1 MRLSS
6 AESHSTILAMCGH
19 VPVVMAAAA
28 LLSACAADPFIDNV
42 RATPEEKSI
51 QQSDQPGALTGSAA
65 ALMRVANTTRARGDY
80 ATAITIYRRVADL
93 APTKS
98 APYLA
103 MGDALMAVGAFND
116 AVSAYHSAISRGAK
130 VDAYRG
136 LGNALISLDQPALAL
151 TQFDEAIRLADAD
164 VRGYSGKG
172 VALDMM
178 GQYAAAQEIYRGA
191 LEIAPDNKT
200 VLNNLGLSLAFS
212 GEHDKAIE
220 ILRPIALAPEG
231 TPRQRQN
238 LALAHGMSGDM
249 AAAARIARMDL
260 DEASV
265 QKNLAYYQILRAR
278 EGQIGDAKAVGAH
291 RGNFKFEGSRP
302 PPALGQASPLADP
315 ALLSL
320 IEAMNNATPGQNPAP
335 PKIE

>member
-1 MRLSS
+1 MYGFADIADRCGVKR
-6 AESHSTILAMCGH
+6 CGH
-19 VPVVMAAAA
+19 VPVVLAAAA
-28 LLSACAADPFIDNV
+28 LLSACAADPFIDHV

-51 QQSDQPGALTGSAA
+51 QQSDPRSTMTGSAA
-65 ALMRVANTTRARGDY
+65 ALMRVANATRARGDY

-93 APTKS
+93 APTNS
-98 APYLA
+98 EPYLA
-103 MGDALMAVGAFND
+103 MGDALMAVGAYND
-116 AVSAYHSAISRGAK
+116 AVSAYHGAISRGAK

-136 LGNALISLDQPALAL
+136 LGNARISLDQPALAL
-151 TQFDEAIRLADAD
+151 TQFDEAIRLAADD

-200 VLNNLGLSLAFS
+200 VLNNFGLSLAFS
-212 GEHDKAIE
+212 GKHDEAIE

-231 TPRQRQN
+231 RARQRQN
-238 LALAHGMSGDM
+238 LALAYGMAGDM
-249 AAAARIARMDL
+249 AEAARIARMDL

-278 EGQIGDAKAVGAH
+278 KGRIGDAKAVGAH
-291 RGNFKFEGSRP
+291 RGSFEFEGSRS

-320 IEAMNNATPGQNPAP
+320 IESMNNTTPGQNPAP

>member
-1 MRLSS
+1 
-6 AESHSTILAMCGH
+6 
-19 VPVVMAAAA
+19 MAAAA
-28 LLSACAADPFIDNV
+28 LLSACAADPYVDNV

-65 ALMRVANTTRARGDY
+65 ALMRVANATRARGDF
-80 ATAITIYRRVADL
+80 ATAVTIYRRVADL
-93 APTKS
+93 APTNS
-98 APYLA
+98 EPYLA
-103 MGDALMAVGAFND
+103 MGDALMAIGAYND

-136 LGNALISLDQPALAL
+136 LGNALISLNQPALAL
-151 TQFDEAIRLADAD
+151 TQFDEAIRLAAND

-178 GQYAAAQEIYRGA
+178 GQYAAAQEIYRVA
-191 LEIAPDNKT
+191 LDIAPENKT

-212 GEHDKAIE
+212 GKHDEAIE
-220 ILRPIALAPEG
+220 ILRPIALDPEG
-231 TPRQRQN
+231 TVRQRQN
-238 LALAHGMSGDM
+238 LALAYGMAGDM
-249 AAAARIARMDL
+249 SEAARIARMDL

-278 EGQIGDAKAVGAH
+278 KGQVGDAKAVGAH
-291 RGNFKFEGSRP
+291 RGSFTFEGTRP
-302 PPALGQASPLADP
+302 PPAIGDASPLADP

-320 IEAMNNATPGQNPAP
+320 IESMNNATPGQDPAP